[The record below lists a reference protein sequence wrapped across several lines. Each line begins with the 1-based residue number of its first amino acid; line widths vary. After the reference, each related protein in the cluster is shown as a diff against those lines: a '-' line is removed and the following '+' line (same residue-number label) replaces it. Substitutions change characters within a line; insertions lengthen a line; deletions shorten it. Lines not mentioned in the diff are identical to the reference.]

1 MFFHGCIPYS
11 TVCKHCGPEKC
22 FGTCKMESTVDRLN
36 DGVLIKGGESMS
48 KVGGRLFSQRETGCT
63 DTIWMAVIDKD
74 IFPYRGPAE
83 II

>member
-1 MFFHGCIPYS
+1 M
-11 TVCKHCGPEKC
+11 
-22 FGTCKMESTVDRLN
+22 DRLN
-36 DGVLIKGGESMS
+36 DGVLIKGGESVS
-48 KVGGRLFSQRETGCT
+48 KVGGRLFSQRETGYT